1 MLDLGETEV
10 KTAARG
16 LNRVAQI
23 ELFSRQTTLYC
34 KAKSEEVCMVLH
46 KSSPNWPVPCES
58 FQCEIVPD
66 RGKICPKKPEIFE
79 LELSF
84 RLPKKPS
91 GLY

>member
-1 MLDLGETEV
+1 
-10 KTAARG
+10 
-16 LNRVAQI
+16 
-23 ELFSRQTTLYC
+23 
-34 KAKSEEVCMVLH
+34 MVLH